1 MIAIDHD
8 VHSLK
13 SQAEYKKRGMDEP
26 CSKISISLRGFVM
39 QPASD
44 EMRPKA
50 GKRESGKGGTTS
62 LRRGEEARL
71 DYFSL
76 PRAND
81 MNASIIK
88 TGYP

>member
-50 GKRESGKGGTTS
+50 GKAGKRERRNYELTS
-62 LRRGEEARL
+62 R
-71 DYFSL
+71 
-76 PRAND
+76 
-81 MNASIIK
+81 
-88 TGYP
+88 